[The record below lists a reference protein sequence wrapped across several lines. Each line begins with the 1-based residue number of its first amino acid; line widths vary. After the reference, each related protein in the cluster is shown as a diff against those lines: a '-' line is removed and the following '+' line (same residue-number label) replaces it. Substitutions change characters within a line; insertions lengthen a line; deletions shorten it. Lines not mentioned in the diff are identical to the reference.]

1 MAVIVPFSGIYYNP
15 EKSNKIS
22 ELVCPSTDFLDDER
36 VLKLKE
42 NGNNFCNAIY
52 SEGDGAGKYKISI
65 HKLYGWLLRDILVV
79 DKIPSLYIN
88 EQNVTLNGVEYKR
101 YGLIGLLKIEDYD
114 GNIKKQEKTIEKF
127 RDDKYNLIKET
138 QFNLEPVTGLIKD
151 GTNSLGALLSSGRD
165 GKTTLLIK
173 FSDTD
178 GNLNTI
184 YRIDEPGYR
193 DEIIKYFTGKSL
205 YIIDDYRYEAALKYK
220 KETASALKDRYT
232 GKEPCNFVLVNIFN
246 AYDKAMR
253 FYPVNRLVR
262 NIKVKPSDFIKSL
275 SQKYK
280 LSAIP
285 FTDPNTEKQAEKK
298 LRMILNDSFVR
309 GNISYGIFMR
319 ALPDKHLI
327 LNMNMP
333 VKEDVADSEIL
344 ESVVF
349 GPMLGINGPGYDTDV
364 GYAYSDTEAFKAI
377 RNGQYDAAFLTN
389 GIDAFKLL
397 ELADRGKWMPYNSIS
412 IYPKV
417 MSGSMSFSYR
427 YSRLGL

>member
-22 ELVCPSTDFLDDER
+22 ELVCPSTDFLDEER

-52 SEGDGAGKYKISI
+52 SEGDGAGKYKTSI

-79 DKIPSLYIN
+79 DKTPSLYIN

-114 GNIKKQEKTIEKF
+114 GNIKKQERTIEKF

-138 QFNLEPVTGLIKD
+138 QFNLEPVTALIKD
-151 GTNSLGALLSSGRD
+151 SSNSMGSLLSSDRN
-165 GKTTLLIK
+165 GKATLLIR
-173 FSDTD
+173 FSDID

-193 DEIIKYFTGKSL
+193 DEIIKYFSDKTL

-220 KETASALKDRYT
+220 KETAQVLKDKYT
-232 GKEPCNFVLVNIFN
+232 GKEPCNFVLVNLFN

-253 FYPVNRLVR
+253 FYPVNRLVKSFK
-262 NIKVKPSDFIKSL
+262 IKPADFIKNL

-309 GNISYGIFMR
+309 GNISYGLFLR
-319 ALPDKHLI
+319 AC
-327 LNMNMP
+327 
-333 VKEDVADSEIL
+333 
-344 ESVVF
+344 
-349 GPMLGINGPGYDTDV
+349 
-364 GYAYSDTEAFKAI
+364 
-377 RNGQYDAAFLTN
+377 LT
-389 GIDAFKLL
+389 
-397 ELADRGKWMPYNSIS
+397 STS
-412 IYPKV
+412 
-417 MSGSMSFSYR
+417 S
-427 YSRLGL
+427 